1 MTIDVRAKCWVSF
14 DGGGGGQFPLI
25 SAAVSDSE
33 IQTGVGIITTTGTCV
48 IDGIATPT
56 PGGQINILFQ
66 MAAGGGV
73 RRIPRTL
80 RVFSSFADPLRG
92 TTQVE
97 FGCPFAYSRDVA
109 DRSTFAP
116 KEPTER
122 GTVDAGGN
130 AVTRDPTLRVMAVR
144 AADVLTVC
152 LAGMGIIGVRTPS
165 LQSEFF
171 VDEFDL
177 SAGYFQVA
185 SDLLVSEGHIVSAS
199 SVFSS
204 GGSAALDASS
214 LIDISPLGIG
224 GIPGAAVN
232 VTYNAIVL
240 TPADNEE
247 LLCESDFDDDEE
259 LYNSLSDSEEVFSSN
274 SSTVSIAYTDSQ
286 GQSAIREYTTFESTQ
301 QVDRYKYIYIE
312 PSRERAEVLDS
323 FDDDR
328 YSRETRKKQ
337 RVLSVRDYYEVSSS
351 VSVAGS
357 LATAML
363 SAGFEFGNF
372 SVESHTQEIFTY
384 DGAGNEVSYTLDKT
398 GSGLFLLG
406 TLSVPM
412 VFDTPDGPRAITPP
426 LDTYALERVNR
437 TTRRYGNTLKT
448 VTERYLPW
456 SSTIPGQQS
465 IAEGRDSFSEISE
478 AEAYIA
484 ALGGLYL
491 SDVTTNI
498 SEAPPPGPEVV
509 SDKDLLLD
517 NFAEN
522 ESGIYNPER
531 DTLGTLGDGVGAIRA
546 VTFNLPYAPDDII
559 LPFVQSSPP
568 TRYCYRVRKAN
579 PTAAVVARKYGV
591 AQNNI
596 LIGYRNGINIV
607 TSPEFF
613 MPSPG
618 MTFAVRG
625 KGFAGQYLV
634 NGTTWTISQDGIV
647 VSVDGLAMG
656 TLGKV

>member
-1 MTIDVRAKCWVSF
+1 MAIDVRAKCWVTF
-14 DGGGGGQFPLI
+14 GTGGAGQFPLI

-56 PGGQINILFQ
+56 PGGEVNILFQ

-73 RRIPRTL
+73 RRIPRKL

-109 DRSTFAP
+109 DRSTLAP

-122 GTVDAGGN
+122 GAVDGQGN
-130 AVTRDPTLRVMAVR
+130 AVTRDPTLRVMSVR
-144 AADVLTVC
+144 AADVLSVC
-152 LAGMGIIGVRTPS
+152 LAGMGITNIRTPP

-185 SDLLVSEGHIVSAS
+185 SDLLVSEGHILSAS
-199 SVFSS
+199 QAFLS

-247 LLCESDFDDDEE
+247 LFCESDFDDDDE
-259 LYNSLSDSEEVFSSN
+259 LYEGLSRREEVSSSN
-274 SSTVSIAYTDSQ
+274 TSTVFIAYTDSQ
-286 GQSAIREYTTFESTQ
+286 GNNAVQSYVTLETTQ
-301 QVDRYKYIYIE
+301 QIDRYSYIYIE

-337 RVLSVRDYYEVSSS
+337 RVLSTRTYNEVSAS

-357 LATAML
+357 LATARL
-363 SAGFEFGNF
+363 SAGLGFTNF
-372 SVESHTQEIFTY
+372 SVPSTTEESFAY
-384 DGAGNEVSYTLDKT
+384 DGAGNEVSYTMKRT

-406 TLSVPM
+406 TLNVPM
-412 VFDTPDGPRAITPP
+412 VFDTPEGSLAITPP
-426 LDTYALERVNR
+426 LNEYELERIKR
-437 TTRRYGNTLKT
+437 TTRRYGRVVKT

-465 IAEGRDSFSEISE
+465 IAEGRDSYTSL
-478 AEAYIA
+478 AEVNAYLA
-484 ALGGLYL
+484 SLGGLYL

-531 DTLGTLGDGVGAIRA
+531 DTLGTLGDGGGAIRA

-579 PTAAVVARKYGV
+579 PTAARVARSYGI

-596 LIGYRNGINIV
+596 LVGYRNGINIV

-625 KGFAGQYLV
+625 KGFAGEYLV

-647 VSVDGLAMG
+647 VSVDGLARG